1 MSLFYGNIFSFYK
14 MPSHK
19 RSTDAVGVFFYIPNI
34 NRKPE
39 NPSYTHSRIFQN
51 ELSKRSY
58 FTFTGFAAV
67 KLVPSLGGL
76 SLKWSV
82 PATQE
87 SSPSSKGSQLIASV
101 SFCILG
107 YVSVV
112 QYSKNCE
119 YPATLSL
126 WLGMPALLLIT
137 CMLPML

>member
-14 MPSHK
+14 CHHIK
-19 RSTDAVGVFFYIPNI
+19 EAQTLWVFFFYIPNI

-82 PATQE
+82 SATQE

-126 WLGMPALLLIT
+126 
-137 CMLPML
+137 